1 MNNRTIF
8 ISLLLILISTSVHS
22 QVSLKNNFLRIE
34 NEQMIQIL
42 SFDNNQVVPTSVFSK
57 ELNEELINKNSIA
70 PWFEFVINK
79 TLLKSSDPIWQYR
92 SHQIRKLNNGG
103 EEVKILIEAIKLV
116 KGLQLEIYRQYFPGS
131 TLIREKLMLKATNQT
146 FAMNKKEGRLHFIF
160 PRYALKSYETSTES
174 EEIRIASFADEILK
188 SYDPNLTYDD
198 RKFDNAR
205 DINLAN
211 CHMFHPK
218 IKMFRL
224 LVGDT
229 ALIKGPFGIYHN
241 ADFVWMSTYEH
252 ASQDK
257 NFGTEHAQAKA
268 KSQSPGI
275 ANDQQQ
281 GVEGKSGLVA
291 SDNDFWFLGL
301 ESIKTTESLVI
312 SLNQLRGGYLDGEK
326 IDAGHPYET
335 VWSSSSFLRNDTD
348 IKPAIHQYLWSQITE
363 NTESRKSHYYYN
375 TWGMQRDVN
384 NKTGLREIFTENRI
398 LEEIRNAAE
407 LKVDLFVLDD
417 GWEQTM
423 GDWQPHKTRLPNGFA
438 PLIAEM
444 KKNNIIP
451 GAWLSPMGIDSLSER
466 FIQHPEWV
474 IRDETG
480 APIKAQW
487 GFPAFDFVS
496 GFYNLFV
503 NDCKA
508 LVDQGIRFFKWD
520 AINTFDSTLPDLN
533 HGSSTFSKQE
543 IRDRYAFLLPFYVTR
558 AMKELREYNPDVV
571 VEIDLTE
578 KERCIIGLM
587 PLQEGKFFWMN
598 NGASGY
604 NDYSTYRTKSMRTVI
619 SQYAGIIP
627 SELFTQAVYPQNEY
641 PFFAQHYNVNSTLVG
656 GHGFWGNLKMMKPEQ
671 RLRVGSLVVK
681 SKKVLPYI
689 VNLPIE
695 ISGLIGSSPE
705 VYTHVNRE
713 KGAGQVIAFS
723 ASACNAPVSVNLKTK
738 NCLGVL
744 NHAYSMD
751 PDMIHLPFQFNRPD
765 DTREAFILSNR
776 NTGIGI
782 VSSTGWID
790 DVQLDIEKKTLKIVP
805 GNKGIFIIR
814 IPSEYR
820 NVSWKGVVLN
830 SLKESSEGGFQY
842 FKIQTINIESVKI
855 EWK

>member
-8 ISLLLILISTSVHS
+8 LSFLLILISFSVYS
-22 QVSLKNNFLRIE
+22 QVSIKHNFLRIE

-42 SFDNNQVVPTSVFSK
+42 SFHNNQVVPVSVFSK
-57 ELNEELINKNSIA
+57 DLNEELIIRNSAA
-70 PWFEFVINK
+70 PWFEFVINN
-79 TLLKSSDPIWQYR
+79 TLLKSSDPIWKYR
-92 SHQIRKLNNGG
+92 THQIRKLNNGG
-103 EEVKILIEAIKLV
+103 EEVKILIEAIKFV

-131 TLIREKLMLKATNQT
+131 TLIREKLVLKATNQP

-160 PRYALKSYETSTES
+160 PRYTLKSGGTSMKS
-174 EEIRIASFADEILK
+174 EEIRIATFADEILE
-188 SYDPNLTYDD
+188 SYDENLTYDD

-218 IKMFRL
+218 MKTFSL
-224 LVGDT
+224 LSGDT
-229 ALIKGPFGIYHN
+229 ALIKGPFGIYNN
-241 ADFVWMSTYEH
+241 ADFIWMSTYEH

-268 KSQSPGI
+268 KSQSAGI

-291 SDNDFWFLGL
+291 SDSDFWFLGL
-301 ESIKTTESLVI
+301 KSIKTTESLDI

-326 IDAGHPYET
+326 IDSGHPYET
-335 VWSSSSFLRNDTD
+335 VWASSSFFRNETD

-363 NTESRKSHYYYN
+363 NTASRKSHYYYN

-384 NKTGLREIFTENRI
+384 NKTGLREIFTESRI

-423 GDWQPHKTRLPNGFA
+423 GDWQPHKTRLPNGLA
-438 PLIAEM
+438 PLIVEM

-451 GAWLSPMGIDSLSER
+451 GAWLSPMGIDSLAER

-480 APIKAQW
+480 TPIKAQW

-496 GFYNLFV
+496 GFSDLFIG
-503 NDCKA
+503 DCKR
-508 LVDQGIRFFKWD
+508 LIDQGIRFFKWD

-533 HGSSTFSKQE
+533 HGSSMFSKQE

-558 AMKELREYNPDVV
+558 AMKQLREYNPDVV

-598 NGASGY
+598 NGAAGY

-619 SQYAGIIP
+619 NQYAGIIP
-627 SELFTQAVYPQNEY
+627 CELFTQAVYPQNEY
-641 PFFAQHYNVNSTLVG
+641 PFFAQHYNVNTTLVG

-671 RLRVGSLVVK
+671 RLIAGSLVDK
-681 SKKVLPYI
+681 SKKILPYI
-689 VNLPIE
+689 INQPIE
-695 ISGLIGSSPE
+695 VKGTIGTSPE
-705 VYTHVNRE
+705 IYIHVNHE
-713 KGAGQVIAFS
+713 MSAGQVIAFS
-723 ASACNAPVSVNLKTK
+723 GSACSAPVTVNLKTT

-744 NHAYSMD
+744 NHAFLMD
-751 PDMIHLPFQFNRPD
+751 QEQIHLPFQFTRPD
-765 DTREAFILSNR
+765 DTREAFIIPNGG
-776 NTGIGI
+776 TGIGI
-782 VSSTGWID
+782 ESSTGWIE
-790 DVQLDIEKKTLKIVP
+790 DIGLNTELKILTISP
-805 GNKGIFIIR
+805 GNYGSCIIR
-814 IPSEYR
+814 IPSSFKNVICRR
-820 NVSWKGVVLN
+820 NELIPQIDKSQEK
-830 SLKESSEGGFQY
+830 FHY
-842 FKIQTINIESVKI
+842 FKFQINNLNPVQI
-855 EWK
+855 EWE